1 MSVSIE
7 KKSGIMKKKLVT
19 GIGVVLVIA
28 VAVLYFTKTE
38 NTFFK
43 ETSLY
48 KAVPLSVPVFLEL
61 NSLKSIPVKNSIIQQ
76 FIEIEKISKV
86 TDWIQKLDS
95 IIKENND
102 IQNGLL
108 SDPFIIAL
116 GFMGEKNLT
125 PLVIQKA
132 ESSGRKK
139 SLENLARAMYP
150 ETENT
155 YTEIDY
161 TGYKIITVTSA
172 KNINVLNYCFTS
184 GLFLS
189 SSNLVL
195 VQQSLLQLTESGI
208 SENPVFVKLNDAV
221 ETQPDVAIYF
231 NHHLFPDIITEW
243 VNSTSIETTNEFG
256 EIARRNHYRNVQSF
270 KRFAAWTQLGAVF
283 NDNEI
288 VLQGKTVANDSLN
301 HFLSVLKGQ
310 EPVRSQAINMLPKN
324 TSFFTS
330 FTLSNKKLF
339 FEKLERYYSLGDNFY
354 KREDLIRKM
363 EMDFK
368 INFKNTFQTLMKNEV
383 ITAITTIPT
392 DPLNKTTLFL
402 LELDNKSKAEK
413 QLDTMLLNYAIRKEI
428 AVDDLKTTYSVNDK
442 TEFTIFEFPFPSFP
456 GIWIGKPF
464 VDTQAKYAVFYKDF
478 LVFSNTENGLH
489 DYLYN
494 MSVEEPL
501 AKSPRYMRVKSNAE
515 NKSNV
520 NIYLNSSRSL
530 NLKTE
535 LFNKDVIKK
544 LDKNKEL
551 TRKLHAVNWQISGG
565 KGIFSNTLL
574 LAFDDGKTE
583 VEENSDNK
591 GIAGS
596 SENQEKDESSE
607 DSQTTWQCNIGSQ
620 LITKPVF
627 KINHNDKENRE
638 VIVQDKTNKLHQIG
652 NDGTIRWS
660 MALDGPVMS
669 EIFQIDYLANGKLQY
684 LFSTKNKLYIVDRN
698 GVNLEN
704 FPVTFPSPAT
714 NGVNVLDY
722 DNNRIYRYFVACDDK
737 KVYAYDKEGKIM
749 TGWIFEGTKS
759 QVTTPIQHFRIAG
772 KDYIVFKDKYQI
784 YIQNRKGEPVAKTAA
799 EFENSRNNLI
809 LSTGG
814 KPKIMTTDTKGTIYY
829 IDFDGNFTEKKV
841 GKFGSNH
848 FFKSEDLNGDNKPE
862 FIFADGKELTV
873 MDENGTVLFTQK
885 FSNTIQNEPNIY
897 RFGPKQKKI
906 GIVDAKANSIFLF
919 EIAGQLHP
927 GFPLQGATEFSI
939 GKLNQKSE
947 KLNLLVGSKGGR
959 LNCYALD

>member
-1 MSVSIE
+1 MD
-7 KKSGIMKKKLVT
+7 KLRMMKKKLVT

-28 VAVLYFTKTE
+28 AAVLYLTKTE

-48 KAVPLSVPVFLEL
+48 KAVPVSVPFFIEL
-61 NSLKSIPVKNSIIQQ
+61 NSLKSIPVKHSIIQQ
-76 FIEIEKISKV
+76 FIEIEKIIKV

-95 IIKENND
+95 VIKDDSD
-102 IQNGLL
+102 IQNGLR
-108 SDPFIIAL
+108 SDPFIVAM
-116 GFMGEKNLT
+116 GYMGEKNLT

-132 ESSGRKK
+132 ESNGRQK
-139 SLENLARAMYP
+139 SLENLARALYP
-150 ETENT
+150 EPENT
-155 YTEIDY
+155 YTEIEY
-161 TGYKIITVTSA
+161 TGYKITTVTSS
-172 KNINVLNYCFTS
+172 NSINVLNYCFTS
-184 GLFLS
+184 GLFLA

-221 ETQPDVAIYF
+221 ESQPDVAFYF
-231 NHHLFPDIITEW
+231 NHRLFPDIITEW
-243 VNSTSIETTNEFG
+243 VNSTSIELTNEFG
-256 EIARRNHYRNVQSF
+256 ENARRNHYRNVQSF

-283 NDNEI
+283 KDNEI
-288 VLQGKTVANDSLN
+288 VLYGKTVANDSLN
-301 HFLSVLKGQ
+301 HFLSVFNGQ
-310 EPVRSQAINMLPKN
+310 EPIRSQAVNILPKN
-324 TSFFTS
+324 TSFFAS

-339 FEKLERYYSLGDNFY
+339 FERLERYYSLGDNFY
-354 KREDLIRKM
+354 KREDLIKKM
-363 EMDFK
+363 ELEFK
-368 INFKNTFQTLMKNEV
+368 IKFKSKFQSLMKNEV
-383 ITAITTIPT
+383 ITAITNIPA
-392 DPLNKTTLFL
+392 DPSNKTTLFL

-413 QLDTMLLNYAIRKEI
+413 QLDTMLLNYVQRKEI
-428 AVDDLKTTYSVNDK
+428 AVEDLKTTYSVNDK

-464 VDTQAKYAVFYKDF
+464 VDAQAKYAVFYKDF

-494 MSVEEPL
+494 MTEEDPL
-501 AKSPRYMRVKSNAE
+501 AKSPRYLRVKSNAE

-520 NIYLNSSRSL
+520 NIYLNGGRSL

-544 LDKNKEL
+544 IDKNKGL
-551 TRKLHAVNWQISGG
+551 TSKLLAANWQVSSG

-583 VEENSDNK
+583 VEEISDTK
-591 GIAGS
+591 GIAGTS
-596 SENQEKDESSE
+596 GNQKVESSE
-607 DSQTTWQCNIGSQ
+607 YSQTTWQCKIGSQ

-627 KINHNDKENRE
+627 TINHSDKENRE
-638 VIVQDKTNKLHQIG
+638 VLVQDKTNKLHQIG

-660 MALDGPVMS
+660 IALDGPVMS

-759 QVTTPIQHFRIAG
+759 QVTAPIQHFRIAG

-784 YIQNRKGEPVAKTAA
+784 YIQNRKGEAVAKTAA

-829 IDFDGNFTEKKV
+829 IDFDGNYTKKEV

-848 FFKSEDLNGDNKPE
+848 FFKSDDLNGDNKPE
-862 FIFADGKELTV
+862 FIFTDGKELKVT
-873 MDENGTVLFTQK
+873 DENGTVLFTQK
-885 FSNTIQNEPNIY
+885 FANSIQNEPNIY

-906 GIVDAKANSIFLF
+906 GIVDAKANRIYLF
-919 EIAGQLHP
+919 DITGQPHP

-939 GKLNQKSE
+939 GKLSQKSD
-947 KLNLLVGSKGGR
+947 KLNLIVGSKGGN
-959 LNCYALD
+959 LYNYTLD